1 MHVEREL
8 LAACGL
14 CGRPWFPSV
23 LVNAALERETGRRSA
38 SQRLTQLLTTRERQV
53 ILLVA
58 QGLSNKEVGRGLELS
73 EGTVKIH
80 LHNIY
85 QKLHVNNRTTLA
97 ALAITYRD
105 ELASPGGDLPV

>member
-1 MHVEREL
+1 MLLEREP
-8 LAACGL
+8 LAACRL
-14 CGRPWFPSV
+14 CGRPSFPSV
-23 LVNAALERETGRRSA
+23 LVNPALERAA
-38 SQRLTQLLTTRERQV
+38 SQRLTRLLTTRERQV

-58 QGLSNKEVGRGLELS
+58 EGFSNKVVARRLELT

-97 ALAITYRD
+97 ALAIIHRD
-105 ELASPGGDLPV
+105 ELASPGNLPV